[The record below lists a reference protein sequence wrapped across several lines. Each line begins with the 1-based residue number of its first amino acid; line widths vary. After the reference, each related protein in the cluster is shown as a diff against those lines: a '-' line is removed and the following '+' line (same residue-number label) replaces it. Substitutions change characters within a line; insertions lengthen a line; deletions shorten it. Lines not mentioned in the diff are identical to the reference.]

1 MSYSQLTFT
10 PTFFRGVGIPPTSMI
25 FMIFLLYSYYMP
37 MIFLWYS
44 YDIRS
49 LYTYIYIY
57 TTNQYIYMYHNW
69 GVCIPPTSTLY
80 IYTHHIT
87 YGAYHWTSLVAGD
100 GWMARP
106 LLRRQV
112 WIPWET
118 AEFVGIQP
126 ATWWFQGD
134 FIDEMAGIS
143 RGFTWSNCNYMYI
156 YTVYI

>member
-25 FMIFLLYSYYMP
+25 FMIFLLYSYYIP
-37 MIFLWYS
+37 MIFG
-44 YDIRS
+44 R
-49 LYTYIYIY
+49 YIYI
-57 TTNQYIYMYHNW
+57 YHNW
-69 GVCIPPTSTLY
+69 GVGIPPTSTLY
-80 IYTHHIT
+80 IYHIT
-87 YGAYHWTSLVAGD
+87 YGASHWTSLVPGD

-106 LLRRQV
+106 LLWRQV

-134 FIDEMAGIS
+134 FTYEMAGIS
-143 RGFTWSNCNYMYI
+143 RGFTWSNCNYKYI
-156 YTVYI
+156 YIYHIEWEFDADSVRMF